1 MPLKFHDGYPQN
13 CDHKESSRLFFI
25 CAAQH
30 ALSCTI
36 ILPGVQEMA
45 SEGSSRSV
53 QYGAAWIQKN
63 HLLQIF
69 LCGSDVTNIPQK
81 NMKGH
86 VTLIS
91 VLLESKIQ
99 NVSALPSL
107 FDNLC

>member
-1 MPLKFHDGYPQN
+1 
-13 CDHKESSRLFFI
+13 
-25 CAAQH
+25 
-30 ALSCTI
+30 
-36 ILPGVQEMA
+36 MA

>member
-1 MPLKFHDGYPQN
+1 LPLKFHDGYPQN
-13 CDHKESSRLFFI
+13 CDHKESSRLLFI

-36 ILPGVQEMA
+36 ILPGIQEMA

-53 QYGAAWIQKN
+53 QYGAWMKN

-69 LCGSDVTNIPQK
+69 LCGSDVTNIPWK

-99 NVSALPSL
+99 NVSALRH
-107 FDNLC
+107 